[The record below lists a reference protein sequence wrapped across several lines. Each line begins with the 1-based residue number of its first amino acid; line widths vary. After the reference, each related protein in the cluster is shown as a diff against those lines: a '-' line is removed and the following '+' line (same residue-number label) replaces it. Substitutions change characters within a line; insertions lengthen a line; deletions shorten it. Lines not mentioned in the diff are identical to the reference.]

1 MPTADL
7 EWNCKLWVT
16 AGDGEEQMERCATA
30 QATHGGPV
38 ADSHLAP
45 IIRDYFQSLE
55 TATLIVQDIEAPKA
69 RKPLFP
75 TNVVWKLG

>member
-1 MPTADL
+1 
-7 EWNCKLWVT
+7 
-16 AGDGEEQMERCATA
+16 MERCATTTA
-30 QATHGGPV
+30 SDEEPV
-38 ADSHLAP
+38 AGSHTAP

-55 TATLIVQDIEAPKA
+55 TATLIVQDIESPKA